1 MFTIPSPTGGLW
13 HGFTM
18 YPHGYHGEGCLQWG
32 LNQASKM
39 GWNNGTYIE
48 HITSTYI
55 EHWTYIDGKWF
66 GWDFCRLVVDFG
78 VIYEFFWHI
87 FPDGVQWCMC
97 LTSNVWSGLGKVYIL
112 TSFVKQS
119 WFKHQKWWLNQQTWW
134 FGTLNCGDI
143 MDNHLDRVVVDFT
156 VAAIC
161 FSNENHY
168 MHMQI

>member
-1 MFTIPSPTGGLW
+1 MTWFYHVPTWISWWRMFTMGIKPSIKDGMEQWNIYWT
-13 HGFTM
+13 
-18 YPHGYHGEGCLQWG
+18 YHQHIYWT
-32 LNQASKM
+32 LNI
-39 GWNNGTYIE
+39 Y
-48 HITSTYI
+48 
-55 EHWTYIDGKWF
+55 WTYIDGKWF